1 MISQLS
7 PAEIYLNLKG
17 KFINFQEYC
26 HIDGKNLRLKDEI
39 SQKYIRMT
47 YVITGLKFK
56 IIWHEDFPLGGYSVM
71 LILENNPLGAFMS
84 RNQDQITVLSL
95 LLKEKK
101 KRKIQDRR
109 KEGKSR
115 EGIRMQEDFLH

>member
-39 SQKYIRMT
+39 SQKYISMT

-101 KRKIQDRR
+101 KGRSKT
-109 KEGKSR
+109 EGKR
-115 EGIRMQEDFLH
+115 ERAGRG